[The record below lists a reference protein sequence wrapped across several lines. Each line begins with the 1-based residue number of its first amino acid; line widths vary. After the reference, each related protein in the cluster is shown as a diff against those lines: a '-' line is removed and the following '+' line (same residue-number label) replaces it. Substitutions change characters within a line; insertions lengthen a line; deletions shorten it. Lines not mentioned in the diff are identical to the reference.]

1 MNKLLLQ
8 TATLI
13 AVAGGTAWAFS
24 ASHTPHTTTSTSAT
38 SGRSSAATSQHTTQ
52 QTTPS
57 SSTTPSHAHTQTNRS
72 SNPSS
77 SSSGSKVANT
87 DSQSHQ
93 TNTVSSATH
102 PTSNGIW
109 NVDLVG
115 LPGNQGTDYTLSFGT
130 GGLPGVGM
138 ILQQGIDTQHLAMV
152 DMWSWHYRTELPI
165 AGTGISGNQAAA
177 DLAKVGVTFHP
188 TS

>member
-52 QTTPS
+52 TTPS
-57 SSTTPSHAHTQTNRS
+57 SSTTPSHAHTQTNRY
-72 SNPSS
+72 SNP
-77 SSSGSKVANT
+77 SSGSKVANT

-93 TNTVSSATH
+93 TNTASSATH

-130 GGLPGVGM
+130 GGSGSRGGM
-138 ILQQGIDTQHLAMV
+138 ILQQGIDTQHQAMV
-152 DMWSWHYRTELPI
+152 DMWSWHYRTGLPI